1 VAHVEHAPARLAHY
15 GERLGEEVVE
25 GLALLQPLLELGRP
39 GPERVVGEGDDRAL
53 EGVDPLDDRADRL
66 QLPLVLRP
74 DDLGED
80 GINQG
85 APPFLAR
92 QNSSQ
97 ESVRSTNGDGLLIEA
112 SH

>member
-1 VAHVEHAPARLAHY
+1 VAHVEHAPARFAHDR
-15 GERLGEEVVE
+15 ERLGQEVVE
-25 GLALLQPLLELGRP
+25 GLALLQPLLELRRP
-39 GPERVVGEGDDRAL
+39 GPQGVVGERDDRRL
-53 EGVDPLDDRADRL
+53 DGVDALDDRADRL

-85 APPFLAR
+85 GPPFLAR